1 MLFFRVKSLQPPSGA
16 LISSSLCTFI
26 FHKNSINLMLVSK
39 VIAVSEAVR
48 CIIA

>member
-1 MLFFRVKSLQPPSGA
+1 MLFFRIKSLLTLSSA
-16 LISSSLCTFI
+16 LIPSNLYTFI

-39 VIAVSEAVR
+39 VIAASEAVR